1 MKSFK
6 LFGIAL
12 LMAVMAEVYP
22 SASLGQTTGNIL
34 VITTHKLSF
43 PMDGRRTELDSL
55 VTEWWQKVGSKV
67 THCVSAKVAV
77 HYYSDDS
84 RDWVEMIEYKSL
96 ADIEAAD
103 KEIDELEKK
112 VWPDK
117 AQARSFFMKIRKY
130 YTGQHSDQIFRILPA
145 LGKQ

>member
-1 MKSFK
+1 MAIVVELCPTF
-6 LFGIAL
+6 L
-12 LMAVMAEVYP
+12 LAQA
-22 SASLGQTTGNIL
+22 TGNIL
-34 VITTHKLSF
+34 VITTHKLAF
-43 PMDGRRTELDSL
+43 PIDGRRSELDSL
-55 VTEWWQKVGSKV
+55 ITEWWQKVGSKV
-67 THCVSAKVAV
+67 THCVSARVAV

-103 KEIDELEKK
+103 KEIDDLENK

-117 AQARSFFMKIRKY
+117 AQSRSFFMKIRKY
-130 YTGQHSDQIFRILPA
+130 YTGQHSDQIFRIIPT